1 MAFTGWQAAA
11 LVHAGA
17 AVDGI
22 LGLALL
28 FNIRPALTGL
38 LQLATVAVFTILACF
53 AVPGAWI
60 DPLGPLT
67 KNIAVVLATLVLIAM
82 EAKR

>member
-1 MAFTGWQAAA
+1 M
-11 LVHAGA
+11 
-17 AVDGI
+17 DGI

-28 FNIRPALTGL
+28 LNIGPATIGL

-53 AVPGAWI
+53 TVPQAWI

-67 KNIAVVLATLVLIAM
+67 KNVAVVLATLAMIAM